1 MYLFLVLKKI
11 SENQPVPVELDGYV
25 KKLNNAR
32 RRVMLVNNI
41 LQNSQVCMETDL
53 LHYRAQNVFSCTE
66 YECLNTG
73 ITYRKN
79 NFCKSLIA

>member
-41 LQNSQVCMETDL
+41 LQNSQVCMERDL
-53 LHYRAQNVFSCTE
+53 LRYRAQNVFSC
-66 YECLNTG
+66 
-73 ITYRKN
+73 
-79 NFCKSLIA
+79 